1 MVLVIG
7 LMLAVLVVTAG
18 AAPVSVERTEG
29 PLALEASLGART
41 VASGAAV
48 RMTLVVR
55 NTGPAPVGLM
65 FTSGQRAEFIVRRPR
80 GDEVWRWSHDKAF
93 TQAIQTLPLRPQE
106 PLTIAETWDQ
116 RDLQGRPVDPGAYE
130 VIAVFLG
137 RLGDGRAIPPL
148 PPLPVLITR

>member
-1 MVLVIG
+1 MALVIG
-7 LMLAVLVVTAG
+7 LMLAVLAVTAG
-18 AAPVSVERTEG
+18 AAPTTVERTEG
-29 PLALEASLGART
+29 PLALEASVSART
-41 VASGAAV
+41 FESGEAV
-48 RMTLVVR
+48 RVTLVVR
-55 NTGPAPVGLM
+55 NTGASPVGLT

-93 TQAIQTLPLRPQE
+93 TQAIQTLALRPQE

-116 RDLQGRPVDPGAYE
+116 RDLQGRRVDPGSYE

-148 PPLPVLITR
+148 PPLPFLITR